1 MTEPLTQS
9 PAERLMTFV
18 SRQFPGRTARI
29 ESLPGDASTRAYFRL
44 FAEGESYIAATYAEA
59 FDSANFP
66 YLDVTELFLE
76 AGIAVPRVVAAD
88 GAAGVVLQEDLGD
101 RRFQDALTAMTPEE
115 RAGAYR
121 AAADIIID
129 FQKTTPLAE
138 KRDSIAWR
146 LAFDDEKLF
155 WEMNYFFRN
164 YCVRYRKLD
173 ITPEYEAILLGEL
186 FALSHRLANVRRVV
200 CHRDYHARNLMV
212 QGTNL
217 RVIDHQ
223 DARMGPATYDI
234 VSLVGDPYAA
244 LEPDFRDELVNHFW
258 EAHVAAF
265 GTTYYADRAAFDAE
279 YHLMM
284 IQRMIKAVGTY
295 AFQAAVRNNPLYVG
309 YIPHAFAAAAKS
321 LAHVAGM
328 PETTELVMKEVGS
341 LES

>member
-1 MTEPLTQS
+1 MTSQLQLTQS
-9 PAERLMTFV
+9 PAERLTGFV
-18 SRQFPGRTARI
+18 SKQFPGRTVRI
-29 ESLPGDASTRAYFRL
+29 EALPGDASTRAYFRL
-44 FAEGESYIAATYAEA
+44 FADGETYIAATYAEA
-59 FDSANFP
+59 FAEADFP
-66 YLDVTELFLE
+66 YLDVTDLFAE

-101 RRFQDALTAMTPEE
+101 RRLQDALTTMTPEE
-115 RAGAYR
+115 RTAAYE
-121 AAADIIID
+121 AAVDLIVE
-129 FQKTTPLAE
+129 FQKATPLAE
-138 KRDSIAWR
+138 RRDSIAWR

-173 ITPEYEAILLGEL
+173 ITPEYEAVILGEL

-200 CHRDYHARNLMV
+200 CHRDYHARNLMC
-212 QGTNL
+212 QGNTL

-223 DARMGPATYDI
+223 DARMGPASYDI

-244 LEPDFRDELVNHFW
+244 LDPDFQAALVDRFW
-258 EAHVAAF
+258 NAHLAAF

-295 AFQAAVRNNPLYVG
+295 AFQAAVRNNPVYVG
-309 YIPHAFAAAAKS
+309 YIPHAFAAVAKS
-321 LAHVAGM
+321 LALVADL
-328 PETTELVMKEVGS
+328 PETTALVTES
-341 LES
+341 LGV